1 MLSLYTAPMF
11 ATIARFWCN
20 YQHLVWVALGVTVL
34 HLVIFFGTA
43 ALLASHGG
51 SMANVINHQDEQ
63 EYVSIAHSMIALGE
77 FRING
82 GVETETFRTIGYPAF
97 AAFILLLTAGS
108 FWAIYMS
115 HTLIT
120 GLTAAITTWVAE
132 LIGLSR
138 RTSIVAGILFGL
150 SSGPF
155 LLTTSGMGSDKIFP
169 LLYALSAALLLTFT
183 ATNRLKRAAL
193 MGAIMGIATLVRP
206 IGILAS
212 LPLFTAILFVPPLTV
227 FPTIPERVR
236 ATTIALLVFIAVMV
250 PWHYR
255 NYELAGRF
263 SLSSLPVYNFVYY
276 NIPLYLAGWEGKNEI
291 AERDRIIAELG
302 NPNLMTLRGYFYHDE
317 LAVMQKEFIKEKV
330 VPYTLFH
337 VYKMIPFFLGSGF
350 NVAHAILAV
359 EAPSMRSSLFP
370 TEQENLTSAILRGD
384 YAVVWRNITAYPV
397 VTLERLSWLIIFGL
411 AFLSPLFAPAGPLRR
426 FLVLASLFI
435 LSMAFL
441 SSPVI
446 QPRYRVPIE
455 PLLWPMFLYCLIF
468 GYYTLLSWYKNRGF
482 AKQKAQL

>member
-1 MLSLYTAPMF
+1 MF
-11 ATIARFWCN
+11 AAIARFWRN
-20 YQHLVWVALGVTVL
+20 YQHLVWVALGIMVL
-34 HLVIFFGTA
+34 HLIIFFGTA
-43 ALLASHGG
+43 VLLSSHGG

-63 EYVSIAHSMIALGE
+63 EYISIANSMIALGE
-77 FRING
+77 FRISSTI
-82 GVETETFRTIGYPAF
+82 ETETFRTIGYPAF
-97 AAFILLLTAGS
+97 VAFILLITAGS
-108 FWAIYMS
+108 FWAIYIS

-120 GLTAAITTWVAE
+120 GLTAAVTTWIAE
-132 LIGLSR
+132 LIGLPR
-138 RTSIVAGILFGL
+138 RTSIVAGIIFGL

-169 LLYALSAALLLTFT
+169 LLYAVAAALLLTFT
-183 ATNRLKRAAL
+183 VENRWRRAAL
-193 MGAIMGIATLVRP
+193 MGAIMGIATLIRP

-212 LPLFTAILFVPPLTV
+212 LPLFTAILFVPSLFV

-276 NIPLYLAGWEGKNEI
+276 NIPLYYAGWEGKNEI
-291 AERDRIIAELG
+291 AERDRILAELG

-384 YAVVWRNITAYPV
+384 YAVVWRNITSYPV

-411 AFLSPLFAPAGPLRR
+411 AFLSPLFAPAGPVRR

>member
-1 MLSLYTAPMF
+1 MF
-11 ATIARFWCN
+11 QAIGHFW
-20 YQHLVWVALGVTVL
+20 QHQKHLIWVALGVTAL
-34 HLVIFFGTA
+34 HLFIFFGTA
-43 ALLASHGG
+43 ALLSWHGG

-63 EYVSIAHSMIALGE
+63 EYISIANSMIALGE
-77 FRING
+77 FRISG
-82 GVETETFRTIGYPAF
+82 TIETETFRTIGYPAF
-97 AAFILLLTAGS
+97 TAFILLLTAGS
-108 FWAIYMS
+108 FWAIYIS

-120 GLTAAITTWVAE
+120 GLTAAVTTWIAE

-138 RTSIVAGILFGL
+138 RTSILAGILFGI

-183 ATNRLKRAAL
+183 ATNRLKQAAL
-193 MGAIMGIATLVRP
+193 MGAIMGIATLIRP

-212 LPLFTAILFVPPLTV
+212 LPLFTAILFVPPLPV
-227 FPTIPERVR
+227 FPTIPDRIR
-236 ATTIALLVFIAVMV
+236 ATVIALMVFIAVMV

-317 LAVMQKEFIKEKV
+317 LTVMQKEFIKEKV

-384 YAVVWRNITAYPV
+384 YAVVWRNIINYPV
-397 VTLERLSWLIIFGL
+397 VTLERLSWLAVFGL
-411 AFLSPLFAPAGPLRR
+411 AFLSPLFAPQGHVRR
-426 FLVLASLFI
+426 FLVLAVLFV

-455 PLLWPMFLYCLIF
+455 PLLWPMFLYALLG
-468 GYYTLLSWYKNRGF
+468 GYYVLAAWYKKRSF
-482 AKQKAQL
+482 AKRNAPL

>member
-1 MLSLYTAPMF
+1 MF
-11 ATIARFWCN
+11 ETIAQFWKN
-20 YQHLVWVALGVTVL
+20 QRHLVWVAVGVTLL
-34 HLVIFFGTA
+34 HLVIFFGTTA
-43 ALLASHGG
+43 ILASHGG

-63 EYVSIAHSMIALGE
+63 EYISIANSMIAFGE

-108 FWAIYMS
+108 FWAIYIS

-120 GLTAAITTWVAE
+120 GLTAAITTWIAE

-138 RTSIVAGILFGL
+138 RTSIIAGVLFGL

-183 ATNRLKRAAL
+183 ATNRMRQAML

-212 LPLFTAILFVPPLTV
+212 LPLFTAILFVPPLSV
-227 FPTIPERVR
+227 FPTIPDRIR
-236 ATTIALLVFIAVMV
+236 ATVVALVVFIAVMV

-255 NYELAGRF
+255 NFELAGRF

-276 NIPLYLAGWEGKNEI
+276 NMPLYFAGWEGKNEI
-291 AERDRIIAELG
+291 AERDRILAELG

-317 LAVMQKEFIKEKV
+317 LAAMQKEFVKEKV
-330 VPYTLFH
+330 VPYTFFH

-397 VTLERLSWLIIFGL
+397 VTLERLSWLVIFGL
-411 AFLSPLFAPAGPLRR
+411 AFLSPLFAPSGEVRR
-426 FLVLASLFI
+426 FLVLAALFV

-455 PLLWPMFLYCLIF
+455 PLLWPMFLYALVG
-468 GYYTLLSWYKNRGF
+468 GYYTLAQWYKNRGF
-482 AKQKAQL
+482 AKR